1 MYMFRKFWTIAIPV
15 IICLVLFRAFDYVDF
30 DMPTKPLPFMLLLA
44 LIFQNIV
51 FRYIYSDEM
60 DEFSEN
66 LADKMIPQTLNG
78 MFGPLLTTIIS
89 VFGTYIVSFM
99 ILLIFS
105 IRWTPSNLSSWI
117 VLTLCLG
124 MLLSPIVNNLLNAT
138 NLSDLVNIEAV
149 GAIYFITCML
159 GVASLSR
166 LTELLEAIP
175 YMGSSEN
182 ITILILAW
190 TFLLARSHHIIEL
203 SFRQKEGMWLFNVSL
218 IPLVISAFDE
228 LVFVSGFL

>member
-44 LIFQNIV
+44 LIFQNLV

-105 IRWTPSNLSSWI
+105 IC
-117 VLTLCLG
+117 V
-124 MLLSPIVNNLLNAT
+124 M
-138 NLSDLVNIEAV
+138 
-149 GAIYFITCML
+149 Y
-159 GVASLSR
+159 
-166 LTELLEAIP
+166 
-175 YMGSSEN
+175 
-182 ITILILAW
+182 
-190 TFLLARSHHIIEL
+190 
-203 SFRQKEGMWLFNVSL
+203 
-218 IPLVISAFDE
+218 
-228 LVFVSGFL
+228 

>member
-15 IICLVLFRAFDYVDF
+15 AICIGIFLIDLEL
-30 DMPTKPLPFMLLLA
+30 PTKALPFTLMLA

-51 FRYIYSDEM
+51 FRFIYSDEI
-60 DEFSEN
+60 DNFSEN
-66 LADKMIPQTLNG
+66 LADRMIPQTLNG
-78 MFGPLLTTIIS
+78 IFGPFSTAIIA
-89 VFGTYIVSFM
+89 VTGTYILGFSL
-99 ILLIFS
+99 LLIIS
-105 IRWTPSNLSSWI
+105 LSGLWTPSDLVSWI

-124 MLLSPIVNNLLNAT
+124 MMLSPIMNNILDAHDI
-138 NLSDLVNIEAV
+138 SDLININSI

-166 LTELLEAIP
+166 LTGVLES
-175 YMGSSEN
+175 YVGSSEKA
-182 ITILILAW
+182 TIIILVW

-203 SFRQKEGMWLFNVSL
+203 SFRQKEGMGLFIFSL
-218 IPLVISAFDE
+218 LPLAYLLVPE

>member
-1 MYMFRKFWTIAIPV
+1 
-15 IICLVLFRAFDYVDF
+15 
-30 DMPTKPLPFMLLLA
+30 LLA
-44 LIFQNIV
+44 LIFQNLV
-51 FRYIYSDEM
+51 FRYFYSDEM

-89 VFGTYIVSFM
+89 VFGTYILSFM

-105 IRWTPSNLSSWI
+105 LWWTPSNLSSWI

-124 MLLSPIVNNLLNAT
+124 MMLSPIMNNLLDAT
-138 NLSDLVNIEAV
+138 DISDLININSV

-166 LTELLEAIP
+166 LTGALDP
-175 YMGSSEN
+175 YVGSSEK
-182 ITILILAW
+182 ITILILVW
-190 TFLLARSHHIIEL
+190 TFLLARSHHVIEL
-203 SFRQKEGMWLFNVSL
+203 SFRQKQGMGLFIFSL
-218 IPLVISAFDE
+218 LPLAYLLVDE
-228 LVFVSGFL
+228 LVIVSGFL

>member
-1 MYMFRKFWTIAIPV
+1 MNVLRKFWTIAIPTA
-15 IICLVLFRAFDYVDF
+15 ICGLIFLIDYET
-30 DMPTKPLPFMLLLA
+30 PTKPLPFMLMLA

-51 FRYIYSDEM
+51 FRFIFSDEI

-78 MFGPLLTTIIS
+78 IFGPFLATFASII
-89 VFGTYIVSFM
+89 GTYILGLS
-99 ILLIFS
+99 LLLTIS
-105 IRWTPSNLSSWI
+105 LSGIWTPSDISSWV

-124 MLLSPIVNNLLNAT
+124 MMLSPIMNNLLDAT
-138 NLSDLVNIEAV
+138 DISDLININSV

-166 LTELLEAIP
+166 LTVLLEAIP
-175 YMGSSEN
+175 YVGSSEN

-203 SFRQKEGMWLFNVSL
+203 SFRQKEGMWLFNISL